1 MSRIS
6 RIIALA
12 SLTPLAAGAVEFGTL
27 KVTQIAN
34 NNNPISDANPGISI
48 AYGPGTTTGG
58 IFTDGANRGDY
69 NMDFGRSSDTGSGV
83 LISSTAQWIR
93 NDSAK
98 GGPATGD
105 FNATSSFGFNA
116 TSQKYWIAVHWAE
129 VVDNEEANYDVSYAY
144 LPYDEFIGGYAT
156 NDANNGALTQFTG
169 TAGLSLGTNLTDP
182 TENNGTYSL
191 NLAPLVTNAAQNG
204 VLLVTGA
211 KNEDNYALSQ
221 ANADGT
227 FTIYCHD
234 NGANVRTYEND
245 GVGFSY
251 LPTSAVGTKRLVAL
265 GRVNG
270 NASTDVAA
278 GSFTVTKGT
287 TGRWYLQIPGH
298 NQTTGTLIVSPE
310 GGDTNNVDN
319 IVSAAWDPANS
330 RWIIESRDLTGTAPQ
345 TPGLQNMANDAED
358 AFSFAFFAL
367 NTANQPPTASQQSPA
382 DNAIKVPVNAPLTV
396 QTTDPE
402 NQNLTVRY
410 YARRVAAVEP
420 SDQFSVVA
428 LPDTQFYSENTGGD
442 RAAIFSAQTDW
453 IVAERDARNIG
464 FVLHL
469 GDISQNGDNPTTA
482 LEQWTNASNAMYRL
496 EDPLTTMQEEGVP
509 YIMAVGNHDQTPIG
523 DADGTTTNF
532 NKYFGV
538 HPDTGINHFADK
550 SYYGGTSETAK
561 ADNNYTLFTA
571 GGMDFI
577 VISFEYDTTPDT
589 ADLNWA
595 DALLKAHPTRRGIVI
610 THHMV
615 NTGNPASFS
624 GQGSAIYEALKDNPN
639 LILTHGGHVHGEG
652 RRSDTYQGR
661 TVHSLLA
668 DYQGRSNG
676 GDGWLRI
683 MTFRPSLNKIEVQ
696 SYSPTL
702 DQFETDADSQF
713 SLTVDLKSGMGP
725 HTQVGHVTTAP
736 GATTFTWNGLEAGT
750 RYEWYAT
757 VSDGENLVT
766 TPVRS
771 FVTDGVLFDPTAEL
785 TGPANGTLVASPANL
800 TLQATA
806 ADIDGTVSKVQFYN
820 GTTLLG
826 EDSAAPYTYAWNGVT
841 TGNYAIIAKAV
852 DNDGN
857 TGSSAPISIQ
867 VVTEPAAPDPSTA
880 SAGLFNPTWTVA
892 ATSSS
897 PRQFNNP
904 GTNLGDVELKINGTA
919 PAFLAGVTAA
929 TNWENAGGPDA
940 LDNLPSPYAS
950 GTGKAWVNV
959 VDNTNNNASDAN
971 PTTAEE
977 SAGVAVTYLPYASG
991 WIGASVDID
1000 ANVLGGNLPAGV
1012 EVHRVGDGIY
1022 AISGLALSGNL
1033 LAFPNGN
1040 SGTDADNVLSVRT
1053 ENGKWL
1059 VDLRDN
1065 SSEGQNGPFSFVYVP
1080 AATPGVLS
1088 GMIKANGTHTRLNA
1102 ELESIGATSSKAA
1115 SYFQITFGDG
1125 SVINPSNSAMFLCG
1139 DSTSSGT
1146 AAENIVSYSS
1156 SGNAFRV
1163 FSQDLPQLSGSF
1175 QATDIR
1181 FLVVPFSFTGAQMP
1195 QASVS
1200 ATKASGGE
1208 YGEDRT
1214 LEFTFGRSGSLDQ
1227 AMSLAYST
1235 GGTAVA
1241 GIDFTALPGVVTI
1254 PAGEASATVPVE
1266 IRADAAAEGDE
1277 TIVLSVIEGE
1287 QYSTSAPASAVATI
1301 KDRPLHAYLHASGV
1315 GAAEGDD
1322 DGDGMPNLLEY
1333 FMGTEAGTGSS
1344 VASLAAIAR
1353 GDGSFAARFP
1363 HAKSASDLSSAVEW
1377 SSDLTHWYR
1386 SGESDG
1392 QRTATI
1398 STQRVSPENEDP
1410 ETLEAVLTVTSGP
1423 ALQSV
1428 YLRLAVTP

>member
-1 MSRIS
+1 MSRLS

-34 NNNPISDANPGISI
+34 NNNPISDSNPGISI

-58 IFTDGANRGDY
+58 IFLDGANRGDY
-69 NMDFGRSSDTGSGV
+69 NMDFGRTSDTGSGV
-83 LISSTAQWIR
+83 LISSTAQLLR

-98 GGPATGD
+98 GGPATGA
-105 FNATSSFGFNA
+105 FNATSSFGLNA
-116 TSQKYWIAVHWAE
+116 TSQKYWLAVHWAE
-129 VVDNEEANYDVSYAY
+129 ADDNLEANYDVSYAY
-144 LPYDEFIGGYAT
+144 LPYDEFVGGYAV
-156 NDANNGALTQFTG
+156 NDVNNGALTQFTG
-169 TAGLSLGTNLTDP
+169 TAGLSLGTNLIDP
-182 TENNGTYSL
+182 TESNGTYTL
-191 NLAPLVTNAAQNG
+191 NLAPLVTNASQNG

-227 FTIYCHD
+227 FTLYCHD
-234 NGANVRTYEND
+234 NGANGRSYEND

-251 LPTSAVGTKRLVAL
+251 LPTSAVGTKRLVAI

-278 GSFTVTKGT
+278 GSFTATKGG

-298 NQTTGTLIVSPE
+298 TPSTGTLIVSPE
-310 GGDTNNVDN
+310 GGDNYNVDN
-319 IVSAAWDPANS
+319 IVSAEWDAANS
-330 RWIIESRDLTGTAPQ
+330 RWIIESRDLSGTAPQ
-345 TPGLQNMANDAED
+345 SPGLQDMATDAED

-367 NTANQPPTASQQSPA
+367 NPANLAPTASQQSPA
-382 DNAIKVPVNAPLTV
+382 NNAIKVPVNAPLTV

-402 NQNLTVRY
+402 GQNLTVRY
-410 YARRVAAVEP
+410 YARRVAAVES

-453 IVAERDARNIG
+453 IVSERDAQNIG

-469 GDISQNGDNPTTA
+469 GDITQRGDNPATA
-482 LEQWTNASNAMYRL
+482 LNEWTNASNAMYRL
-496 EDPLTTMQEEGVP
+496 ENPTTTMLEEGVP

-550 SYYGGTSETAK
+550 SYYGGTSEPTK
-561 ADNNYTLFTA
+561 ADNHYTLFTA
-571 GGMDFI
+571 GGIDFI
-577 VISFEYDTTPDT
+577 VISLEFDTTPDT
-589 ADLNWA
+589 VDLKWA
-595 DALLKAHPTRRGIVI
+595 DALLKAHPARRGIVI

-615 NTGNPASFS
+615 NTGNPANFS
-624 GQGSAIYEALKDNPN
+624 TLGSAIYEELKDNPN
-639 LILTHGGHVHGEG
+639 LILTHGGHIHGEG
-652 RRSDTYQGR
+652 RRSDTFQGR

-668 DYQGRSNG
+668 DFQGRSNG
-676 GDGWLRI
+676 GDGWLRV
-683 MTFRPSLNKIEVQ
+683 MKFRPSQNKIDIQ
-696 SYSPTL
+696 TYSPTL
-702 DQFETDADSQF
+702 DQYETDADSQF

-725 HTQVGHVTTAP
+725 YSQVGHVTAAP
-736 GATTFTWNGLEAGT
+736 GATTFTWTGLEPGT

-757 VSDGENLVT
+757 VSDGDKLVT

-771 FVTDGVLFDPTAEL
+771 FVTDGVLFDPTVDL
-785 TGPANGTLVASPANL
+785 TGPANGTLVASPASL
-800 TLQATA
+800 TLQASA

-826 EDSAAPYTYAWNGVT
+826 EDSIAPFTHAWNGIT
-841 TGNYAIIAKAV
+841 TGNYTIIAKAV

-857 TGSSAPISIQ
+857 VGSSAPISIQ

-880 SAGLFNPTWTVA
+880 SAGLFNPNWTVA

-904 GTNLGDVELKINGTA
+904 GVNLGDIELKINGTA
-919 PAFLAGVTAA
+919 PNFLAGFTGA

-940 LDNLPSPYAS
+940 IDNIPSPYTS
-950 GTGKAWVNV
+950 GSGKAWVNV
-959 VDNTNNNASDAN
+959 VDNTNNNAADAN

-977 SAGVAVTYLPYASG
+977 SAGVAVAYLPYASG
-991 WIGASVDID
+991 WIGASIDVDS
-1000 ANVLGGNLPAGV
+1000 NVLGGNLPSGV
-1012 EVHRVGDGIY
+1012 SVHRVGDGLY
-1022 AISGLALSGNL
+1022 AISGLATSGNL

-1040 SGTDADNVLSVRT
+1040 SGTDVDNVLSVRA
-1053 ENGKWL
+1053 ESGKWI
-1059 VDLRDN
+1059 VDIRDN

-1080 AATPGVLS
+1080 VSTPGVLS
-1088 GMIKANGTHTRLNA
+1088 GMIKANGTTSRLNA
-1102 ELESIGATSSKAA
+1102 ALESMGATSSKAA

-1125 SVINPSNSAMFLCG
+1125 SVINPTNSALLLCG

-1163 FSQDLPQLSGSF
+1163 FSQDLPQLAGTF

-1181 FLVVPFSFTGAQMP
+1181 FLVVPFSFVAAQMP
-1195 QASVS
+1195 AVSVS

-1214 LEFTFGRSGSLDQ
+1214 LEFTFTRSGSLDQ
-1227 AMSLAYST
+1227 AMSFAYST
-1235 GGTAVA
+1235 SGTAVS

-1254 PAGEASATVPVE
+1254 PAGQASATVAIE
-1266 IRADAAAEGDE
+1266 IRSDASAEGDE
-1277 TIVLSVIEGE
+1277 TVVLSIIAGE
-1287 QYSTSAPASAVATI
+1287 QYSTSSPASAVATI
-1301 KDRPLHAYLHASGV
+1301 KDRPLHEYLHTGGL

-1322 DGDGMPNLLEY
+1322 DGDGIPNLLEY
-1333 FMGTEAGTGSS
+1333 FMGTQPSVKSS
-1344 VASLAAIAR
+1344 FASLAS
-1353 GDGSFAARFP
+1353 GVNQDGKFTARFP

-1377 SSDLTHWYR
+1377 SADLIDWYR
-1386 SGESDG
+1386 SGDSDG

-1398 STQRVSPENEDP
+1398 STRTVSPENEDP
-1410 ETLEAVLTVTSGP
+1410 ETIEAVLTVTAGLAP
-1423 ALQSV
+1423 QSI